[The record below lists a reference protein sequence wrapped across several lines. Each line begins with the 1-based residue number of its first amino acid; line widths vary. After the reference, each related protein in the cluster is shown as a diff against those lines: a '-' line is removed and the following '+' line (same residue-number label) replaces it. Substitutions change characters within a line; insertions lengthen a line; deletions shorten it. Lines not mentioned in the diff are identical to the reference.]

1 MQIANVC
8 CYVVDVLTDLA
19 NGSRKVA
26 VVSLA
31 RDHEIDG
38 SLDVA
43 LGRGVVL
50 EVARHAEQHQ
60 QHA

>member
-1 MQIANVC
+1 MQIADVC

-19 NGSRKVA
+19 HGSRKVSI
-26 VVSLA
+26 VGLA
-31 RDHEIDG
+31 RDHEVDG
-38 SLDVA
+38 RLDVA

>member
-1 MQIANVC
+1 ML
-8 CYVVDVLTDLA
+8 LTDLA
-19 NGSRKVA
+19 HGSRKVA
-26 VVSLA
+26 IVCLA
-31 RDHEIDG
+31 RDHEVDG

-43 LGRGVVL
+43 VGRGVVL